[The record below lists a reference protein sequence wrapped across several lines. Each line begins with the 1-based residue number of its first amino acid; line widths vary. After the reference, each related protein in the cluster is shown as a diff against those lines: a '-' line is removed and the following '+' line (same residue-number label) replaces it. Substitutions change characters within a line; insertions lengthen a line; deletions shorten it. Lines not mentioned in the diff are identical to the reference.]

1 MIYLLAKSAHTIL
14 ANCTTSKRLVISTT
28 ILTLWT
34 WVIMTGQFSWWKIW
48 WIIFTKRTR
57 TLHFIENHCIQQV
70 YCGWL
75 RHWSSGL
82 WLSLEQNS
90 IPNWTK
96 NWASFLV
103 SWRPIQIY
111 NLTIFWCVTMSAN
124 SNTVKLVFDY
134 QDDLVQKKFPNNRNP
149 NNLSTTSTRIENL
162 ISIMITI
169 STYYFNSP
177 IWMTRGVG
185 Q

>member
-1 MIYLLAKSAHTIL
+1 MRCAHIERNKWITSNCATFQETWIDFQIYVQVWRVGTMLKSNKNLGKRTLIELMIYLLAKSTHTML
-14 ANCTTSKRLVISTT
+14 ANCTTRKRLVIGTT
-28 ILTLWT
+28 ILTLWA
-34 WVIMTGQFSWWKIW
+34 WVILTGQFSWWKIW

-70 YCGWL
+70 YCGRL

-103 SWRPIQIY
+103 GWRPIQIY
-111 NLTIFWCVTMSAN
+111 NLTIFWCVTISAN
-124 SNTVKLVFDY
+124 SNT
-134 QDDLVQKKFPNNRNP
+134 
-149 NNLSTTSTRIENL
+149 
-162 ISIMITI
+162 IS
-169 STYYFNSP
+169 
-177 IWMTRGVG
+177 
-185 Q
+185 

>member
-14 ANCTTSKRLVISTT
+14 ADCTTSKRLVISTT
-28 ILTLWT
+28 ILTLWA
-34 WVIMTGQFSWWKIW
+34 WVILTGQFSWWKVW

-70 YCGWL
+70 YCGRL

-82 WLSLEQNS
+82 WFSLEQNS

-111 NLTIFWCVTMSAN
+111 NLTIVWCVTISAN
-124 SNTVKLVFDY
+124 SNT
-134 QDDLVQKKFPNNRNP
+134 
-149 NNLSTTSTRIENL
+149 
-162 ISIMITI
+162 IS
-169 STYYFNSP
+169 
-177 IWMTRGVG
+177 
-185 Q
+185 